1 MMSLLFV
8 ESLRIV
14 GREECLSHK
23 QVLKV
28 HIFMLVYKE
37 AFYVYFVK
45 LPRILLVFHSHTDE
59 WLNEA
64 WKDTERMST
73 EITNVVVHLQQ
84 L

>member
-1 MMSLLFV
+1 M
-8 ESLRIV
+8 
-14 GREECLSHK
+14 

-37 AFYVYFVK
+37 AFYVHFVK
-45 LPRILLVFHSHTDE
+45 LPHILLVFHNHTGD

-64 WKDTERMST
+64 WKDVERMST
-73 EITNVVVHLQQ
+73 EITNVVVQFQQ